1 MRLIDADIA
10 INMISDE
17 IVTDT
22 KVLDAFRALG
32 NINEVETLN
41 MACERHIHMIEQLPT
56 VDAVEVVRCFQC
68 KYAKVAD
75 YEDDQDGYVCQ
86 FHKGSIWF
94 SGDFCS
100 QGRRRENGKIH

>member
-1 MRLIDADIA
+1 MARLIDADKLESGEVI
-10 INMISDE
+10 IPTENGGYEYVEVFYKDD
-17 IVTDT
+17 VDN
-22 KVLDAFRALG
+22 AL
-32 NINEVETLN
+32 
-41 MACERHIHMIEQLPT
+41 T

-100 QGRRRENGKIH
+100 QGRRRENG